1 MYVYLRRNFEVK
13 MRRTKED
20 AEKTK
25 EQIVFAA
32 IKVMDRMGISSTRF
46 KDIAAEADVSRGA
59 IYHYFKN
66 KNEILFAIHDQ
77 NKKKILDLF
86 DKHVEKENDPLIALK
101 KGLLE
106 IFARFEEDDDFRMVE
121 ELFLKA
127 EFTSL
132 IKKDPELN
140 RIFENDR
147 DETICKMLELVKKG
161 QECGS
166 FRKDIEPE
174 NLSYAIISFY
184 LGYTT
189 MWFMQLRQFSIKDKA
204 SDYIDILFHGIIK

>member
-1 MYVYLRRNFEVK
+1 
-13 MRRTKED
+13 MRRTKEE

-25 EQIVFAA
+25 GQIILAA
-32 IKVMDRMGISSTRF
+32 IKVMNRMGISSTRF
-46 KDIAAEADVSRGA
+46 EDIAAEADVSRGA

-77 NKKKILDLF
+77 NKKKIHELF
-86 DKHVEKENDPLIALK
+86 NKHVEKDTDPLISLK

-106 IFARFEEDDDFRMVE
+106 IFARFEEDDEFRMVE
-121 ELFLKA
+121 ELFLKV

-132 IKKDPELN
+132 IKEDSELN
-140 RIFENDR
+140 KLFEKDK

-166 FRKDIEPE
+166 FRKDIEAE
-174 NLSYAIISFY
+174 NLGYALISFY
-184 LGYTT
+184 IGFTT

>member
-1 MYVYLRRNFEVK
+1 MYVSLLGKFEAI

-25 EQIVFAA
+25 EQIIFAA
-32 IKVMDRMGISSTRF
+32 IKVMNRMGISSTRF
-46 KDIAAEADVSRGA
+46 EDIATEAEVSRGA

-77 NKKKILDLF
+77 NKKKIHNVF
-86 DKHVEKENDPLIALK
+86 DKHVKGDIDPIIGLK

-106 IFARFEEDDDFRMVE
+106 IFTRFEEDDNFRMVE
-121 ELFLKA
+121 ELFLRI

-132 IKKDPELN
+132 IKEDSELN
-140 RIFENDR
+140 QLFEKDK
-147 DETICKMLELVKKG
+147 DETICKMLELVKRG

-166 FRKDIEPE
+166 FRKDIEAE
-174 NLSYAIISFY
+174 NLGYALISFY
-184 LGYTT
+184 LGFTT

-204 SDYIDILFHGIIK
+204 SDYIDILFHGIMK

>member
-1 MYVYLRRNFEVK
+1 MYVSLSGKFEAI

-25 EQIVFAA
+25 EQIIFAA
-32 IKVMDRMGISSTRF
+32 IKVMNKMGISSTRF
-46 KDIAAEADVSRGA
+46 EDIAIEADVSRGA
-59 IYHYFKN
+59 IYHYFKS
-66 KNEILFAIHDQ
+66 KNEILYAIHDQ
-77 NKKKILDLF
+77 NKKKIHDVF
-86 DKHVEKENDPLIALK
+86 SKHVEGDIDPIIALK

-106 IFARFEEDDDFRMVE
+106 VFTRFEEDDDFRMVE
-121 ELFLKA
+121 ELFLKV

-132 IKKDPELN
+132 IKEDAELYHL
-140 RIFENDR
+140 FESDKE
-147 DETICKMLELVKKG
+147 ETICKMLELVKRG

-166 FRKDIEPE
+166 FRKDIEAE
-174 NLSYAIISFY
+174 NLGYALISFY
-184 LGYTT
+184 IGFTM

>member
-1 MYVYLRRNFEVK
+1 
-13 MRRTKED
+13 MRRTKEE

-25 EQIVFAA
+25 DQIILAA
-32 IKVMDRMGISSTRF
+32 IKVMNRMGISSTRF
-46 KDIAAEADVSRGA
+46 EDIAAEAEVSRGA

-77 NKKKILDLF
+77 NKKKIHELF
-86 DKHVEKENDPLIALK
+86 DKHVEKNTDPLIALK

-106 IFARFEEDDDFRMVE
+106 VFARFEDDDDFRMVE
-121 ELFLKA
+121 ELFLKV

-132 IKKDPELN
+132 IKEDSELN
-140 RIFENDR
+140 HLFEKDK

-166 FRKDIEPE
+166 FRKDIEAE
-174 NLSYAIISFY
+174 NLGYALISFY
-184 LGYTT
+184 IGFTT

>member
-1 MYVYLRRNFEVK
+1 
-13 MRRTKED
+13 MRRTKEE

-25 EQIVFAA
+25 GQIILAA
-32 IKVMDRMGISSTRF
+32 IKVMNRMGISSTRF
-46 KDIAAEADVSRGA
+46 EDIAAEADVSRGA

-66 KNEILFAIHDQ
+66 KNEILFAIHYQ
-77 NKKKILDLF
+77 NKKKIHELF
-86 DKHVEKENDPLIALK
+86 NKHVEKDTDPLISLK

-106 IFARFEEDDDFRMVE
+106 IFARFEEDDEFRMVE
-121 ELFLKA
+121 ELFLKV

-132 IKKDPELN
+132 IKEDSELN
-140 RIFENDR
+140 KLFEKDK

-166 FRKDIEPE
+166 FRKDIEAE
-174 NLSYAIISFY
+174 NLGYALISFY
-184 LGYTT
+184 IGFTT